1 MVDLELKRNIGE
13 SRGFERDLW
22 VEVDVV
28 EVLVLFVGVE
38 RGSRERE
45 EEVCFLDWKGKCK
58 FIVDWICFYYL

>member
-1 MVDLELKRNIGE
+1 MIDFKLKRNIWE
-13 SRGFERDLW
+13 ILW

-28 EVLVLFVGVE
+28 EVLGLFVGVE